1 MCCTE
6 RINVEISGCLK
17 NVKSGMNRMDLK
29 YLSAKV
35 IVIKKVLIK
44 RIGIIHIIKY
54 NCLVNC
60 AEFYFFLIYI
70 II

>member
-1 MCCTE
+1 
-6 RINVEISGCLK
+6 
-17 NVKSGMNRMDLK
+17 MDLK